1 MFVRKNNTQHTLS
14 LEKKKVSSSIE
25 KRCLRFPPRTAPPP
39 GSAAPPVASVHWCDL
54 TSGRP
59 TRLFRP
65 GPACVVG
72 NKMAS
77 WYYPTYVLTLKDSF
91 KLCNRRYFVS
101 VLYIFGFLAAP
112 SWIRLCNECRLGSR
126 LHIPSLQPPQHLETP
141 LDPSGGR
148 RARSQALARH
158 VRYAGRRVRTTKA
171 PFFLGLQ
178 SYRT

>member
-112 SWIRLCNECRLGSR
+112 SWIRLCNECSSVQAA
-126 LHIPSLQPPQHLETP
+126 HPFTP
-141 LDPSGGR
+141 TAPTPGNPAGPVGRTSGPFPGVGPARALR
-148 RARSQALARH
+148 R
-158 VRYAGRRVRTTKA
+158 
-171 PFFLGLQ
+171 
-178 SYRT
+178 